1 MSVRKGFAAGL
12 LSLLCSNTSY
22 ADSIV
27 SEVRIGGLYH
37 DVGFIGNRKETGADL
52 NSEILFS
59 SPSFLNAIWSPRPD
73 LGGTVNL
80 WGQTSQVY
88 AGLTWGYNF
97 SEHFFGEFSF
107 GPSFNNG
114 RLDKSVDNRKE
125 MGSPVLFRESLSLGV
140 KFNKHNTL
148 SMFVDHISNGG
159 LAKYNGGMETVGL
172 RYGYRF

>member
-1 MSVRKGFAAGL
+1 MSFRKGFAAGFV
-12 LSLLCSNTSY
+12 SLLCSQVSY
-22 ADSIV
+22 ADPIV

-37 DVGFIGNRKETGADL
+37 DAGVISSRKETGADV
-52 NSEILFS
+52 NSEVLFS
-59 SPSFLNAIWSPRPD
+59 SPDILKVIWSPRPD

-114 RLDKSVDNRKE
+114 HLNKDNENRKDL
-125 MGSPVLFRESLSLGV
+125 GSPILFRESLSFGV

-148 SMFVDHISNGG
+148 SMFMDHISNGG

-172 RYGYRF
+172 RYGYKF